1 MRYHPKASC
10 GTKSFLLQN
19 QATANLYYYTP
30 YTPNDAALNNLYGTG
45 DSCSAYGNRNFW
57 RFYHDWF
64 GSPIGGGYLLK
75 AEGTETFL
83 IVDDKKYLVSD
94 ARLLAALRPL
104 GPLGEISQAYLDSF
118 TTVGN
123 AGQIVKNISTEE
135 IFLLVDGLRYR
146 VSDCS
151 VAQAYGQSC
160 DLDSI
165 RSICEPLDIPVIV
178 DSAEALGSTHRGRS
192 VGKGATAAVFSF
204 NGNKVLTTSGGGI
217 LASDDGDL
225 VNRARFLSSH
235 AKEDEIH
242 YEHLEI
248 GYNYRMSNL
257 LAAVGLGQFEVLE
270 DRVRRKRAIF
280 DFYRES
286 FDDVEGIEM
295 MPEADYGVSNRW
307 LTVIRIDPRKFGADR
322 NHVIEKL
329 EVENIESRP
338 VMKPMHL
345 QPVFSNRRI
354 VRGSIAE
361 AIFKTGLCL
370 PSGTALTEMELTR
383 IVEVILGCRKSRP

>member
-1 MRYHPKASC
+1 MKRIFLSPPHLSGKEVSYVKEAFQSNYLAPVGPQLNAFEEKFCEKTGFDSCVALSSGTSALHLALRSIGVVPGDVVLASTFTFI
-10 GTKSFLLQN
+10 GGVSPIIFVGGEPVFLDCD
-19 QATANLYYYTP
+19 QATWNLDP
-30 YTPNDAALNNLYGTG
+30 
-45 DSCSAYGNRNFW
+45 
-57 RFYHDWF
+57 
-64 GSPIGGGYLLK
+64 
-75 AEGTETFL
+75 E
-83 IVDDKKYLVSD
+83 
-94 ARLLAALRPL
+94 LLAEEIVALRKEGKKIGAVVPTD
-104 GPLGEISQAYLDSF
+104 I
-118 TTVGN
+118 
-123 AGQIVKNISTEE
+123 
-135 IFLLVDGLRYR
+135 
-146 VSDCS
+146 
-151 VAQAYGQSC
+151 YGQSC

-383 IVEVILGCRKSRP
+383 IVEVILSCRKSRP